1 MKTKTL
7 LMWGGIGVAGF
18 LLYRY
23 ITKTA
28 ASMTPRLTP
37 ADLSRVTDRLTSQ
50 IDAGTYN
57 AQAQRLAGFAGR
69 R

>member
-1 MKTKTL
+1 MRTKTL
-7 LMWGGIGVAGF
+7 VMWGGIGLAGY

-28 ASMTPRLTP
+28 ASMAPKLAP
-37 ADLSRVTDRLTSQ
+37 SDLNRVTDQLTSQ

-57 AQAQRLAGFAGR
+57 AQGQRLAGLRGYR
-69 R
+69 